1 MYYMHKL
8 VIVIYHKFTFL
19 KVHTCGTEQLM
30 SFYTSFYCYLLR
42 NAIGGFNACYSS
54 QY

>member
-1 MYYMHKL
+1 MNKL

-19 KVHTCGTEQLM
+19 KVHTCGTDKLM
-30 SFYTSFYCYLLR
+30 SFYTSFYWYLLH
-42 NAIGGFNACYSS
+42 NAIGGFNVCYLS